1 MRPINTVSI
10 LIYSYP
16 TIKYYSYRC
25 GIILLNGLLYHG
37 VFPESTN
44 MCIIDLFFNFLIFL
58 YTGYYIPNH
67 LPIALVS
74 IVLWILNDT
83 LLYTKYINSSISE
96 VIHTI
101 TVHIPMVILL
111 SIHLQQEIMVANG

>member
-1 MRPINTVSI
+1 MRPINTLSI

-37 VFPESTN
+37 LFPDN
-44 MCIIDLFFNFLIFL
+44 IIMLMIDLFFNFLVFI
-58 YTGYYIPNH
+58 YTGYYIPHH
-67 LPIALVS
+67 LPIAYIS
-74 IVLWILNDT
+74 IFLWIVNDS
-83 LLYTKYINSSISE
+83 LLYKKYINNTVSE
-96 VIHTI
+96 LLHVT

-111 SIHLQQEIMVANG
+111 IIDLERDRDVIK